1 MKLQL
6 VNADTDSITVCKP
19 NQEPFSEEEQ
29 KRLLKELNSLFPE
42 TISWEDDGY
51 YSKVVVLRAKNYIT
65 RDQKGKV
72 KLKGSAIKATT
83 KAPAMKEMINRIIQS
98 ILDDQTNQQEI
109 YHEYVKE
116 ACKVTDIKRW
126 AVRKTI
132 SETTLKSERTNES
145 KIRDAIQ
152 GTEIVEG
159 DRCHMYTTPDNKL
172 KLVEQFDGNYNV
184 DHLLKQCYNTIQT
197 FDSVLDCKTMFKN
210 YSLKKNKKDLEVIL
224 NG

>member
-1 MKLQL
+1 MQLKL

-83 KAPAMKEMINRIIQS
+83 KAPAMKEMIGEIIQS
-98 ILDDQTNQQEI
+98 LLDDKTNQQEI
-109 YHEYVKE
+109 YHKYVKE

-172 KLVEQFDGNYNV
+172 KLVEQFDGNYHV
-184 DHLLKQCYNTIQT
+184 DKLLKNVYDTIQT

-210 YSLKKNKKDLEVIL
+210 YSLKKNKKDLEVLL